1 MIKSLPKSLV
11 EAAKKILVEST
22 HPMIDVDG
30 NQKHRHNSEG
40 APIHSTDDGIR
51 NFHRW
56 FGDSKAV
63 DEHGRPLVVYHG
75 TNAHIYTGGEIHSFH
90 TSPESGR
97 GAAFF
102 SSNKDIANQYGVKVY
117 HTYLKTSNPLIVHGN
132 GQHWSNLS
140 TETPISGNVTDIL
153 RNKVKKN
160 ADELNAMY
168 KELAGDEDDG
178 KEIPPKIRDNQKTLD
193 GHSLS
198 VIDSGSETDDIAK
211 TARKL
216 GYDSVIFHNIK
227 DSPTNDTHMY
237 NPVVASIYSVF
248 HPSQIKSA
256 TGNNGNFHPELNSIN
271 ESTLTESKE
280 PRLPFADISHHHHRK
295 HLNEGKI
302 EDWVNHKQPY
312 DQQVN
317 NFNFDTSIDSIRPK
331 TYAAED
337 THKDLADDHLS
348 NLDGH
353 HREAVESYIMGG
365 LEDGDETGSF
375 RVNDHLIKSHRA
387 KKEPKKEFHFGSDE
401 DFQRYLNLDH
411 LDEAL
416 EINKLDKPMTTYS
429 GIGFNPKDI
438 MKDGNMLHLPAY
450 TSSSTNRGV
459 AVLYAKPDKDRVY
472 HVMQIHHPTGSSGL
486 YIGDRDDFSPFMQKE
501 HIMPRN
507 TTLKINPKPEV
518 HTDNLGVQMHIWKA
532 TRVNTEDTK

>member
-1 MIKSLPKSLV
+1 MINSLPKSLI
-11 EAAKKILVEST
+11 ETAKKILTEST

-40 APIHSTDDGIR
+40 RPIHPTDDGIR

-56 FGDSKAV
+56 FGNSVTV
-63 DEHGRPLVVYHG
+63 DEHGRPKVYYHG
-75 TNAHIYTGGEIHSFH
+75 TSKDFSKFDPKKSFTGIGGSFFSPDKKFADSYDYHHNVGTVMPVYIKAINIFDLHNNKHRDILQKYMGENTYYNNFVGGKRPMSEKF
-90 TSPESGR
+90 PESRDYVHMEHPLVINAIKDLKHDSFLVDER
-97 GAAFF
+97 GT
-102 SSNKDIANQYGVKVY
+102 SNIAVFNPKNVKSA
-117 HTYLKTSNPLIVHGN
+117 LGNSGDFGKTSSL
-132 GQHWSNLS
+132 
-140 TETPISGNVTDIL
+140 TEEH
-153 RNKVKKN
+153 K
-160 ADELNAMY
+160 
-168 KELAGDEDDG
+168 
-178 KEIPPKIRDNQKTLD
+178 
-193 GHSLS
+193 
-198 VIDSGSETDDIAK
+198 
-211 TARKL
+211 
-216 GYDSVIFHNIK
+216 
-227 DSPTNDTHMY
+227 
-237 NPVVASIYSVF
+237 
-248 HPSQIKSA
+248 
-256 TGNNGNFHPELNSIN
+256 
-271 ESTLTESKE
+271 ESKE

-401 DFQRYLNLDH
+401 DFQRYLNIDH

-416 EINKLDKPMTTYS
+416 EINKLEKPLTTYS

-438 MKDGNMLHLPAY
+438 MKGGNMLHLPAY

-501 HIMPRN
+501 HLMPRG

-532 TRVNTEDTK
+532 TRVLDKDTK

>member
-1 MIKSLPKSLV
+1 MGLCLK
-11 EAAKKILVEST
+11 
-22 HPMIDVDG
+22 
-30 NQKHRHNSEG
+30 
-40 APIHSTDDGIR
+40 
-51 NFHRW
+51 
-56 FGDSKAV
+56 
-63 DEHGRPLVVYHG
+63 G
-75 TNAHIYTGGEIHSFH
+75 T
-90 TSPESGR
+90 
-97 GAAFF
+97 
-102 SSNKDIANQYGVKVY
+102 
-117 HTYLKTSNPLIVHGN
+117 
-132 GQHWSNLS
+132 
-140 TETPISGNVTDIL
+140 ISMD
-153 RNKVKKN
+153 K
-160 ADELNAMY
+160 
-168 KELAGDEDDG
+168 
-178 KEIPPKIRDNQKTLD
+178 
-193 GHSLS
+193 
-198 VIDSGSETDDIAK
+198 IAK
-211 TARKL
+211 TYVSMLLSEMAKSIGPSSYSRNDIRNKE
-216 GYDSVIFHNIK
+216 NII
-227 DSPTNDTHMY
+227 S
-237 NPVVASIYSVF
+237 
-248 HPSQIKSA
+248 
-256 TGNNGNFHPELNSIN
+256 
-271 ESTLTESKE
+271 ESKE
-280 PRLPFADISHHHHRK
+280 TRIPFADISHHHHRK

-312 DQQVN
+312 GQQVN

>member
-1 MIKSLPKSLV
+1 
-11 EAAKKILVEST
+11 
-22 HPMIDVDG
+22 
-30 NQKHRHNSEG
+30 
-40 APIHSTDDGIR
+40 
-51 NFHRW
+51 
-56 FGDSKAV
+56 
-63 DEHGRPLVVYHG
+63 
-75 TNAHIYTGGEIHSFH
+75 
-90 TSPESGR
+90 
-97 GAAFF
+97 
-102 SSNKDIANQYGVKVY
+102 
-117 HTYLKTSNPLIVHGN
+117 
-132 GQHWSNLS
+132 
-140 TETPISGNVTDIL
+140 
-153 RNKVKKN
+153 
-160 ADELNAMY
+160 
-168 KELAGDEDDG
+168 
-178 KEIPPKIRDNQKTLD
+178 
-193 GHSLS
+193 
-198 VIDSGSETDDIAK
+198 
-211 TARKL
+211 
-216 GYDSVIFHNIK
+216 
-227 DSPTNDTHMY
+227 
-237 NPVVASIYSVF
+237 
-248 HPSQIKSA
+248 
-256 TGNNGNFHPELNSIN
+256 
-271 ESTLTESKE
+271 
-280 PRLPFADISHHHHRK
+280 
-295 HLNEGKI
+295 LNEGKI

-401 DFQRYLNLDH
+401 DFQRYLNIDH

-416 EINKLDKPMTTYS
+416 EINKLEKPLTTYS

-438 MKDGNMLHLPAY
+438 MKGGNMLHLPAY

-501 HIMPRN
+501 HLMPRG

-532 TRVNTEDTK
+532 TRVLDKDTK

>member
-1 MIKSLPKSLV
+1 MGLCLK
-11 EAAKKILVEST
+11 
-22 HPMIDVDG
+22 
-30 NQKHRHNSEG
+30 
-40 APIHSTDDGIR
+40 
-51 NFHRW
+51 
-56 FGDSKAV
+56 
-63 DEHGRPLVVYHG
+63 G
-75 TNAHIYTGGEIHSFH
+75 TMLMD
-90 TSPESGR
+90 
-97 GAAFF
+97 
-102 SSNKDIANQYGVKVY
+102 K
-117 HTYLKTSNPLIVHGN
+117 
-132 GQHWSNLS
+132 
-140 TETPISGNVTDIL
+140 
-153 RNKVKKN
+153 
-160 ADELNAMY
+160 
-168 KELAGDEDDG
+168 
-178 KEIPPKIRDNQKTLD
+178 
-193 GHSLS
+193 
-198 VIDSGSETDDIAK
+198 IAK
-211 TARKL
+211 TYVSMLLSEMVK
-216 GYDSVIFHNIK
+216 SNNKENII
-227 DSPTNDTHMY
+227 S
-237 NPVVASIYSVF
+237 
-248 HPSQIKSA
+248 
-256 TGNNGNFHPELNSIN
+256 
-271 ESTLTESKE
+271 ESKE
-280 PRLPFADISHHHHRK
+280 TRIPFADISHHHHRK

-532 TRVNTEDTK
+532 TRVLDKDTK

>member
-1 MIKSLPKSLV
+1 MDLYLKGIISMDKIAKSYVSMLLSEMAKSIGPSSHSRIESYPKFKQMTYESAKDLPVHKVVNSKIKVHIDSSPGKEKFYTIDHNNKELLHMAFLTHHEANDDFPFSHSEQTLVDRVKSTDKLPKGYATNFLYDNFLNSGTTLRSSEDQYPNGHKMWKNLV
-11 EAAKKILVEST
+11 DKAISDGFYAFHYNSITKKLTPLNDINKETMFKDSF
-22 HPMIDVDG
+22 G
-30 NQKHRHNSEG
+30 NSDDFLHKHLIISKN
-40 APIHSTDDGIR
+40 DIR
-51 NFHRW
+51 N
-56 FGDSKAV
+56 K
-63 DEHGRPLVVYHG
+63 E
-75 TNAHIYTGGEIHSFH
+75 NI
-90 TSPESGR
+90 
-97 GAAFF
+97 
-102 SSNKDIANQYGVKVY
+102 
-117 HTYLKTSNPLIVHGN
+117 
-132 GQHWSNLS
+132 
-140 TETPISGNVTDIL
+140 IS
-153 RNKVKKN
+153 
-160 ADELNAMY
+160 
-168 KELAGDEDDG
+168 
-178 KEIPPKIRDNQKTLD
+178 
-193 GHSLS
+193 
-198 VIDSGSETDDIAK
+198 
-211 TARKL
+211 
-216 GYDSVIFHNIK
+216 
-227 DSPTNDTHMY
+227 
-237 NPVVASIYSVF
+237 
-248 HPSQIKSA
+248 
-256 TGNNGNFHPELNSIN
+256 
-271 ESTLTESKE
+271 ESKE
-280 PRLPFADISHHHHRK
+280 TRIPFADISHHHHRK

-302 EDWVNHKQPY
+302 EDWINHKQPY
-312 DQQVN
+312 GQQVN

-438 MKDGNMLHLPAY
+438 MKEGNLLHLPAY

-459 AVLYAKPDKDRVY
+459 AVLYSKPDKDRVY
-472 HVMQIHHPTGSSGL
+472 HVIQIHHPTGSTGL

-518 HTDNLGVQMHIWKA
+518 HTDNLGVQMYIWKA
-532 TRVNTEDTK
+532 TRVLDKDTK